1 LYIWW
6 LSYCNLKFE
15 IVPSSYANDHNRV
28 IRVGVHGGKAWL
40 ACQFCF
46 WKLVPFHFPVLS
58 SEVYPHTFHFPVDF
72 QYLPP
77 LSSPLT
83 KLIHTQPQI
92 CFQVPPK
99 TLSHTLRSTR
109 NAPLYS
115 LWQTMWT
122 KVLARFKI
130 NFTGQKYIS
139 LCTYF
144 I

>member
-1 LYIWW
+1 MCTPLPHQGHTHTI
-6 LSYCNLKFE
+6 LKKRNLTPFFGRKC
-15 IVPSSYANDHNRV
+15 AGNHNV
-28 IRVGVHGGKAWL
+28 VCL
-40 ACQFCF
+40 
-46 WKLVPFHFPVLS
+46 LVLK
-58 SEVYPHTFHFPVDF
+58 VYPHTFHFPVNF

-83 KLIHTQPQI
+83 KLTHTQPQI